1 MVRVQQL
8 AGRGGAGLASQARMT
23 TCFVV
28 LSARNLPRIS
38 GPTAALR
45 VVTEYTVQ
53 QNVKPDPLEDAQVG
67 LRQIAYIFR

>member
-38 GPTAALR
+38 GRTAALP

-53 QNVKPDPLEDAQVG
+53 
-67 LRQIAYIFR
+67 